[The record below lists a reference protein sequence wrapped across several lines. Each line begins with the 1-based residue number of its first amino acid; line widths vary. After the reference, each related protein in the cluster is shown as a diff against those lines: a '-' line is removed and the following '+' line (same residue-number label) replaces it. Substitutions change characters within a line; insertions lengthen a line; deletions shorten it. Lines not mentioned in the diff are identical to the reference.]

1 MNAITIDHLRKTYG
15 AFVALD
21 DLTLSIPQGSVF
33 GLLGPNGAGKT
44 TTFKCMLGLVR
55 PDGGTTRFSDQTFSP
70 AVLDRIAYVP
80 ERSVLYEGMSVAE
93 HIEMQ
98 RRAYSKFD
106 ADRARELVKGFG
118 IPDLRRKTGKLSKGM
133 RTAVAVALAFSRSA
147 EVLVLDE
154 PTSGL
159 DPVNQ
164 RTVLNLIV
172 NEAASGNTV
181 VFSSHQVGHVERA
194 AERIA
199 IMKDGRLALEGM
211 VDDLKADRKI
221 VEGIMPD
228 DNATVGALNGNP
240 HVRRVERNGR
250 ILRAFV
256 SGDAGAIAEAM
267 SAGGAAGVRVVD
279 LDLEDIFFDAVA
291 PASSTADLVEA

>member
-1 MNAITIDHLRKTYG
+1 
-15 AFVALD
+15 
-21 DLTLSIPQGSVF
+21 
-33 GLLGPNGAGKT
+33 
-44 TTFKCMLGLVR
+44 
-55 PDGGTTRFSDQTFSP
+55 
-70 AVLDRIAYVP
+70 
-80 ERSVLYEGMSVAE
+80 
-93 HIEMQ
+93 
-98 RRAYSKFD
+98 
-106 ADRARELVKGFG
+106 
-118 IPDLRRKTGKLSKGM
+118 M

-172 NEAASGNTV
+172 NEAASGNTI

-199 IMKDGRLALEGM
+199 IMQDGRIALEGM

-221 VEGIMPD
+221 VEGILPSEDATMD
-228 DNATVGALNGNP
+228 GLAGNA

-250 ILRAFV
+250 ILRAFA
-256 SGDAGAIAEAM
+256 SGDAEAIAKVM
-267 SAGGAAGVRVVD
+267 SAGGAAGVRIVD